1 MARTNTELALALAR
15 GKRADVEEPEWDVRI
30 TFDDGSVE
38 WFIFQKVDAPTV
50 PDVLKL
56 VERETNDPETHVRK
70 LVISSVKGKRNGK
83 AAGQEAEEPQ
93 QR

>member
-1 MARTNTELALALAR
+1 MPTDTELALRLAR
-15 GKRADVEEPEWDVRI
+15 GKHALVCEPEWDVRI

-56 VERETNDPETHVRK
+56 VEREIIDPESRVYK